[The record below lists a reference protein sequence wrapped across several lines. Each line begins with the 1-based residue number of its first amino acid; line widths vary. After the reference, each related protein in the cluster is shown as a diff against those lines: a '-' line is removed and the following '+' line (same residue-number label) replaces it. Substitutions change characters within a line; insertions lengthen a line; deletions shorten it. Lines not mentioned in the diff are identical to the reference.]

1 MRALWILG
9 FVGCASGPPYQL
21 SVHNSYEVGEDPT
34 IAVAVAQ
41 PTQEKAILIVT
52 RPDGSTVRQ
61 RVSLGVAR
69 NNIRFGGTAVDKGT
83 EVTFT
88 ERGDYRVELRN
99 DNALLA
105 KQEIRISVDQLTK
118 LFEES
123 EIADFAPVVRYTRPR
138 GLNKQQWKT
147 YGALYE
153 HTLRKGVQIHVLI
166 EDPGDALSEAWKQ
179 YEEEGT
185 LGVIENNYVRFR
197 DRNGSVSASWIS
209 GKKIVA
215 MRAERLEDFE
225 RGFIGAFL
233 ARFPSRLG
241 H

>member
-34 IAVAVAQ
+34 IGISIAQ
-41 PTQEKAILIVT
+41 PTQEKAVLIVT

-61 RVSLGVAR
+61 KLSLGASKSSV
-69 NNIRFGGTAVDKGT
+69 RFGSAIDRGSEA
-83 EVTFT
+83 TFT
-88 ERGDYRVELRN
+88 ERGDYRIELRN

-105 KQEIRISVDQLTK
+105 KQEIRISVDRLTK
-118 LFEES
+118 MFDES
-123 EIADFAPVVRYTRPR
+123 EIADFAPVARYTRPR
-138 GLNKQQWKT
+138 GLKKQQWKT

-166 EDPGDALSEAWKQ
+166 EEPGDALDDAWKQ

-185 LGVIENNYVRFR
+185 LGVIENSYVRFR
-197 DRNGSVSASWIS
+197 EREGSVSASWLS
-209 GKKIVA
+209 GTKIVA
-215 MRAERLEDFE
+215 MRAETLADFE
-225 RGFIGAFL
+225 RGFIGNFL
-233 ARFPSRLG
+233 ARYPSKLG

>member
-1 MRALWILG
+1 MRALWILA

-34 IAVAVAQ
+34 IGVAIAQ
-41 PTQEKAILIVT
+41 PTQEKAVLIVT

-69 NNIRFGGTAVDKGT
+69 NNIRFGGTVVDKST

-105 KQEIRISVDQLTK
+105 KQEIRISVDQLTQ
-118 LFEES
+118 LFDDS
-123 EIADFAPVVRYTRPR
+123 EIADFAPVVRYTRSR

-153 HTLRKGVQIHVLI
+153 HTLRKGVQIQVLI
-166 EDPGDALSEAWKQ
+166 EDPGDALDEAWKQ
-179 YEEEGT
+179 YKEEGT

-215 MRAERLEDFE
+215 MRAETLDDFE

-233 ARFPSRLG
+233 ARFPSKLR